1 MKTFK
6 KIAAQGDILI
16 MKIDKMPADLVPMER
31 ENGKLVIAHSETG
44 HHHVMT
50 AERTRAYT
58 LPDSIMDIFV
68 TVEAGG
74 DVLEHER
81 PFDTH
86 APFQFEAGNY
96 QIRRQRERAYVPEGF
111 RRVED

>member
-1 MKTFK
+1 MRKFQ
-6 KIAAQGDILI
+6 KIVAQGDILI
-16 MKIDKMPADLVPMER
+16 MKIDKLPVGLVPMER

-44 HHHVMT
+44 HNHVMT
-50 AERTRAYT
+50 AERTKAYT
-58 LPDSIMDIFV
+58 LPDSIMDIFI

-74 DVLEHER
+74 DALIHER

-86 APFQFEAGNY
+86 APFEFGEGTY